1 MLRLTAWNQLP
12 DNMKNKD
19 VISYYESLKSKKRQL
34 VLKRM
39 FDVVVGICIAI
50 VLSPVMLII
59 SILIKMDSKGPVM
72 FKQERVTTNGRI
84 FRIYKFRTMVV
95 NAESIGTQVTTKSD
109 SRITRMGK
117 ILRKVR
123 LDELPQI
130 FNVIIGDM
138 SFVGTRPEVPRY
150 VAEYTDEMM
159 ATLLMPAGITSEAS
173 INYKDEERLLTD
185 SENADYTYIN
195 EVLPEK
201 MRYNLGYIV
210 NFSVVH
216 DLKVM
221 INTVIAVLKKDSE
234 KEEVKD
240 IEHKDCQIRIE
251 S

>member
-1 MLRLTAWNQLP
+1 MLRLTAWDQLP

-19 VISYYESLKSKKRQL
+19 VIRYYESLKSKKRQL

-221 INTVIAVLKKDSE
+221 INTIIAVLKKDSE

>member
-1 MLRLTAWNQLP
+1 MLRLTAWDQLP

-50 VLSPVMLII
+50 VLSPVMFII
-59 SILIKMDSKGPVM
+59 SVLIKMDSKGPVM

-173 INYKDEERLLTD
+173 INYKDEERLLTE

-201 MRYNLGYIV
+201 MRYNLMYIREYQ
-210 NFSVVH
+210 FLK
-216 DLKVM
+216 DLKIM
-221 INTVIAVLKKDSE
+221 FLTILAVTKKNS
-234 KEEVKD
+234 
-240 IEHKDCQIRIE
+240 
-251 S
+251 